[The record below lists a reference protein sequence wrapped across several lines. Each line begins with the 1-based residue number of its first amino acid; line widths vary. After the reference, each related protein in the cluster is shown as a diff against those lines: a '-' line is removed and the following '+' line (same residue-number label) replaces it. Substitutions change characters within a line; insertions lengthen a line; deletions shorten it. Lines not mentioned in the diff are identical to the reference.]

1 MVGLFSP
8 VLDHSVGQVFAH
20 TIPFIVF
27 QFFFFFWVIF
37 LMAFVPPKDVSKIRA
52 VSWYCISLGYVV
64 LQLFQLGMIF
74 YTLALLAQPGVET
87 SGPNRFKGPL
97 ATEQASLQVLE
108 PISLFGRLT
117 CLCLHPLR
125 LPRLENPKVAQ
136 ADPVT
141 DFKTEEA

>member
-1 MVGLFSP
+1 MAVLKRRGRFSRLCSLPGLLLRFP
-8 VLDHSVGQVFAH
+8 VACL
-20 TIPFIVF
+20 
-27 QFFFFFWVIF
+27 
-37 LMAFVPPKDVSKIRA
+37 R
-52 VSWYCISLGYVV
+52 YCISLGYVV

-87 SGPNRFKGPL
+87 SGPNCFKGPL